1 MSEEYTLMTSR
12 ECGVARHKMRF
23 RIREHLDRKGLSLAE
38 VARRVGVTA
47 EAIGRTVNGYNHSPK
62 ILNELRELGV
72 PEKYLYDPRRQ
83 VSQESGVKVA

>member
-1 MSEEYTLMTSR
+1 MSVNEESAMMTRR

-47 EAIGRTVNGYNHSPK
+47 EAVGRTVHGYNHSPK
-62 ILNELRELGV
+62 VLNALRELGV
-72 PEKYLYDPRRQ
+72 PEKYLYDPRR
-83 VSQESGVKVA
+83 VAGKEAA